1 MYAIIATFDRVFTN
15 KITELQN
22 ELTNIIGTNQLAG
35 AEPHITLADYNELN
49 VHLYKEKL
57 GVCSYARKY
66 GPNNFSFCWSFSY

>member
-57 GVCSYARKY
+57 GVCSYSRKY
-66 GPNNFSFCWSFSY
+66 GSSNFSFYWNFSY